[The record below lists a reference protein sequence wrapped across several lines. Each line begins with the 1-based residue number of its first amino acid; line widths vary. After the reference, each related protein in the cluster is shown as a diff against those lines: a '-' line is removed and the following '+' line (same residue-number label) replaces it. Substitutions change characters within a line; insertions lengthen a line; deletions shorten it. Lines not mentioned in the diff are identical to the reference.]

1 MDFRLSADQLAVRDG
16 VRAFCD
22 GRLSKDRLPELEGTL
37 DRELWRELA
46 SLGVFGLRQPEP
58 DGGLGLGMVEA
69 VVVFAELGRRLAPGP
84 TTWTHLAAGLVEGA
98 AEGEVVVGGLDCT
111 RALGGPHLVESFE
124 SLDVLLV
131 LREEGIEQIPAAE
144 LDAEA
149 DPGSF
154 DPLTPVSVVRALPRG
169 KPVGGAALASR
180 TRREGAVL
188 SAAQMLGL
196 SEATLDLANEYAK
209 SRQQFGRPIGSFQAI
224 KHMLAD
230 MYTRQEIARAAVYA
244 AGATLDTPS
253 VGDASHA
260 SSAAKLTCGEAAMKN
275 ARSCIQIHG
284 GMGYTWEIPA
294 HYYLKRAWMLESS
307 FGTKDDHADALALLI
322 AESL

>member
-46 SLGVFGLRQPEP
+46 SLGVFGLRQPER

-154 DPLTPVSVVRALPRG
+154 DALTPVSVVRALPQPARG
-169 KPVGGAALASR
+169 IVDAGVVAGLAWGILATIAMLLR
-180 TRREGAVL
+180 
-188 SAAQMLGL
+188 SAQGHPCDADP
-196 SEATLDLANEYAK
+196 E
-209 SRQQFGRPIGSFQAI
+209 
-224 KHMLAD
+224 LAD
-230 MYTRQEIARAAVYA
+230 
-244 AGATLDTPS
+244 S
-253 VGDASHA
+253 
-260 SSAAKLTCGEAAMKN
+260 SSA
-275 ARSCIQIHG
+275 R
-284 GMGYTWEIPA
+284 
-294 HYYLKRAWMLESS
+294 
-307 FGTKDDHADALALLI
+307 
-322 AESL
+322 